1 MVCNGCL
8 DSLNKQGKP
17 RKRAP
22 GAGRPTKYGE
32 QTRSI
37 RVPVSITTGQIT
49 SLPELQR
56 IIDQWEDECMVN
68 PDSVRYHFL
77 RKMLEEIRTL
87 GY

>member
-1 MVCNGCL
+1 M

-22 GAGRPTKYGE
+22 GAGRPTKHGE

-37 RVPVSITTGQIT
+37 RVPVSITTEQVT

-56 IIDQWEDECMVN
+56 IIDHWEDECVAN
-68 PDSVRYHFL
+68 PDSARHYFL
-77 RKMLEEIRTL
+77 SKALEEIRAL

>member
-1 MVCNGCL
+1 M

>member
-1 MVCNGCL
+1 ME
-8 DSLNKQGKP
+8 SLNKQGKP

-22 GAGRPTKYGE
+22 GAGRPFKYGE
-32 QTRSI
+32 ETRSI
-37 RVPVSITTGQIT
+37 RVPISITTGQIT

-56 IIDQWEDECMVN
+56 IIDHWEDEYVAN

-77 RKMLEEIRTL
+77 RQMLEEIRTL

>member
-1 MVCNGCL
+1 M

-22 GAGRPTKYGE
+22 GAGRPPKHGE

-37 RVPVSITTGQIT
+37 RVPVSLATEQIT

-56 IIDQWEDECMVN
+56 IIDHWEDECVAN

-77 RKMLEEIRTL
+77 KKALEEIRAL